1 MHNVSDRMS
10 LSLLLFVSAVFLLG
24 GGVKGV
30 IGLGL
35 PTISMG
41 MLALAMPPAQA
52 AALLVLPSLV
62 TNLWQGF
69 AGPYVGMLL
78 RRLWPMLIG
87 ILAGT
92 MTGTGWLVDGDAR
105 LAGALLGAAL
115 AAYGVLG
122 LAAPHLHLPRRH
134 EIWAGPLAGAA
145 TGLVT
150 AATGVFVLPAVPY
163 LQALDLDRAARNQA
177 LGLCLTMSALSLGLI
192 LAAASALGALFS
204 LPVLLGVIAAALGMA
219 LGLALQR
226 RLSPAVFRHVF
237 FAGLILLGGIIV
249 LRALG

>member
-1 MHNVSDRMS
+1 MYNVSDRMS
-10 LSLLLFVSAVFLLG
+10 LSLLLFISAVFLLG

-41 MLALAMPPAQA
+41 MLALAMPSAQA
-52 AALLVLPSLV
+52 AALLVLPSLA
-62 TNLWQGF
+62 TNLRQGF
-69 AGPYVGMLL
+69 DGPHVGMLL

-87 ILAGT
+87 ILGGT
-92 MTGTGWLVDGDAR
+92 MAGTGWLVDGDAR

-115 AAYGVLG
+115 AAYGVFG

-134 EIWAGPLAGAA
+134 ESWAGPLAGAA
-145 TGLVT
+145 TGLVA

-163 LQALDLDRAARNQA
+163 LQALDLDRDARKQA
-177 LGLCLTMSALSLGLI
+177 LGLCLTTSALSLGLN
-192 LAAASALGALFS
+192 LAAASALGDLFS
-204 LPVLLGVIAAALGMA
+204 LPVLLGVIAAAIGMA

-226 RLSPAVFRHVF
+226 RLSPAVFRRVF
-237 FAGLILLGGIIV
+237 FAGLVLLGGVIV